1 MTQQPDS
8 KGEVT
13 LEQLVL
19 ASKSRFRTAE
29 DRATSVIRDAV
40 IAGLFQPAERLPQD
54 RLAKLL
60 DVSRMPI
67 RAALRQLESEGLVH
81 LLPHRGAV
89 VTSLSAEELSDLYEI
104 RVLIE
109 VFALKKTV
117 AAISAEQLVQL
128 GDLAD
133 ELEGA
138 TPDLWLRSRLDF
150 YEALYSIGNT
160 PRVVSTIMSIRADV
174 GRYTWNLASLRS
186 ENHRGLLQRIA
197 MGNPDLAAAWLE
209 SHLRHVKEA
218 LAVQLRDSPETDQA
232 PPD

>member
-1 MTQQPDS
+1 MNLSSDPD
-8 KGEVT
+8 GAIT
-13 LEQLVL
+13 LESLVE
-19 ASKSRFRTAE
+19 AAKERFRTAE

-40 IAGLFQPAERLPQD
+40 VAGLFQPDERLPQD

-67 RAALRQLESEGLVH
+67 RAALRQLESEGLVD

-109 VFALKKTV
+109 AFALKKTV
-117 AAISAEQLVQL
+117 LAISADQLSEL
-128 GDLAD
+128 EELAD
-133 ELEGA
+133 ALEHA
-138 TPDLWLRSRLDF
+138 APDQWLRSRLDF
-150 YEALYSIGNT
+150 YESLYSIGNT
-160 PRVVSTIMSIRADV
+160 PRVVSTIMSIRAEV
-174 GRYTWNLASLRS
+174 GRYTWKLTSLRS
-186 ENHRGLLQRIA
+186 EDHRGLLQRIA

-218 LAVQLRDSPETDQA
+218 LAVQVTDLRAQA
-232 PPD
+232 LPD